1 MNNQKSKLKQS
12 RISIKLQFLGIN
24 FNKEV
29 KDLYTVKYKTLVK
42 LKKQINGNTS
52 CVHDLEYL

>member
-12 RISIKLQFLGIN
+12 HISIKLQFLGIN
-24 FNKEV
+24 FNKEA

-42 LKKQINGNTS
+42 LKKQMETHL
-52 CVHDLEYL
+52 VFMT